1 MSALLPCP
9 FCGSPAEV
17 NEWGGGFVPACSY
30 LDSCCS
36 GRMSGDKEKAIGR
49 WNTRTQPAPDPLLDQ
64 MAEALQKSR
73 KHADDWRAEYSSA
86 GIAADPEL
94 DSDIAEIDAALSAY
108 DARRKP

>member
-1 MSALLPCP
+1 
-9 FCGSPAEV
+9 
-17 NEWGGGFVPACSY
+17 
-30 LDSCCS
+30 
-36 GRMSGDKEKAIGR
+36 MSGQKDRSWFVGYGEPAGR
-49 WNTRTQPAPDPLLDQ
+49 YVADDGGPLPTQPAPDPLLDQ